1 MKRAAGGSVLF
12 LLLVIASAADAR
24 VSRIDILRREPFAS
38 GQQFG
43 NVGAYEKIV
52 GRFYGELDPALALN
66 AVIVDLDK
74 APRNARGKV
83 EYSADFYILKP
94 TDMAK
99 GNGALLYDVNNRG
112 NKRALIQ
119 FNSARASNDPTTPE
133 EAGNGFLMRQGF
145 SVVWSGWIPN
155 LPTANNAL
163 RIEVPTATGGSGP
176 IEQTVWDEFLF
187 NNATTTAA
195 KLTFK
200 AVGSEA
206 GAATLLVRGRNSE
219 EPAVVPRERWEFVDA
234 QTIRLTPAGTA
245 FQIGAI
251 YQLIYKAA
259 DPVVSGI
266 GFAATRDLVAFLR
279 RDAVDEAGTANP
291 LAPAGS
297 PAVDRALAHGTSQ
310 SGRYLRDF
318 VYRGFNEDEA
328 NRIVFEAINPH
339 VATARLFLNQR
350 FAQPNRM
357 VHIAHGFMFFPDVS
371 FPFAYETQTDPFTG
385 ASDGILARCTARANC
400 PKVIH
405 TTTGTEYWQS
415 GQSLITTDP
424 LGRGDGTA
432 PPSVRIYHFAGTQ
445 HVEIQTMPKGIC
457 ATPSNTVDYRPL
469 LRAVLASLDRWA
481 KDGTPPPPSRHPRI
495 ADGSLVDTAA
505 PGVTIP
511 GLPPG
516 KKPNTRPRFDYGPDF
531 AKGIIGKTLPV
542 ALPDRYGVL
551 VPKVDADG
559 NETGGIRLPDIAIPT
574 GTATGWSVRSATA
587 GGAAELCYLDGS
599 FVPFARTK
607 AEREAKADTRP
618 SLEERYRDAA
628 DYAAKV
634 RSAADA
640 LQQEGYLL
648 PEDVERIAAR
658 ASATAW

>member
-628 DYAAKV
+628 DYAVKV
-634 RSAADA
+634 RRAADA

>member
-1 MKRAAGGSVLF
+1 M
-12 LLLVIASAADAR
+12 
-24 VSRIDILRREPFAS
+24 
-38 GQQFG
+38 
-43 NVGAYEKIV
+43 
-52 GRFYGELDPALALN
+52 
-66 AVIVDLDK
+66 
-74 APRNARGKV
+74 
-83 EYSADFYILKP
+83 
-94 TDMAK
+94 
-99 GNGALLYDVNNRG
+99 
-112 NKRALIQ
+112 
-119 FNSARASNDPTTPE
+119 
-133 EAGNGFLMRQGF
+133 
-145 SVVWSGWIPN
+145 
-155 LPTANNAL
+155 
-163 RIEVPTATGGSGP
+163 
-176 IEQTVWDEFLF
+176 
-187 NNATTTAA
+187 
-195 KLTFK
+195 
-200 AVGSEA
+200 GSEA
-206 GAATLLVRGRNSE
+206 GAATLLVRSRNSE

-495 ADGSLVDTAA
+495 ADGSLVDTTA

-511 GLPPG
+511 GLPPAKG
-516 KKPNTRPRFDYGPDF
+516 PNTRPRFDYGPDF

-559 NETGGIRLPDIAIPT
+559 NETGGIRLPDIAVPT

-658 ASATAW
+658 ASSTAW